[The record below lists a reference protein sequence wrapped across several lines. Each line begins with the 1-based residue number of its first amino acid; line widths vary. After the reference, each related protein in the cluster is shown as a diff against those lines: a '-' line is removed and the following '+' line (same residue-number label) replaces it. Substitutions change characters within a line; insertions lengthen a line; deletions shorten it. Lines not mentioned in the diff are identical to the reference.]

1 MSEAE
6 KRNSLRFYQG
16 DTEHYEV
23 EEGAGFNWPFY
34 EIKRAYNI
42 LNVLMYPGMGS
53 EYARFS
59 KEAKKIPY
67 HLLDYLDEIIK
78 VYNDI
83 FFLMCKNMKSSGEK
97 IHLYRAERMQAMEM
111 IEAGHT
117 YSFTSCSLV
126 AAPEEYLTKKDGILL
141 LELDMPLS
149 IPHVSV
155 NSVLGEN
162 KFAYQ
167 EEILLPPFVSFIE
180 ATKKKLTEDEL
191 RYRDIKGESPKTK
204 YSLTVSDNWKYSE
217 KTSVDLVELK
227 DGCEQ
232 VKKVLKRVKEEET
245 VSSEE
250 EEFYCR
256 WKTKFQTLIK
266 IMFDEIYRKNSQ
278 L

>member
-1 MSEAE
+1 
-6 KRNSLRFYQG
+6 
-16 DTEHYEV
+16 
-23 EEGAGFNWPFY
+23 
-34 EIKRAYNI
+34 
-42 LNVLMYPGMGS
+42 
-53 EYARFS
+53 
-59 KEAKKIPY
+59 
-67 HLLDYLDEIIK
+67 
-78 VYNDI
+78 
-83 FFLMCKNMKSSGEK
+83 
-97 IHLYRAERMQAMEM
+97 M

-126 AAPEEYLTKKDGILL
+126 ATPEEYLTKKDGILL

-250 EEFYCR
+250 EEFYCC